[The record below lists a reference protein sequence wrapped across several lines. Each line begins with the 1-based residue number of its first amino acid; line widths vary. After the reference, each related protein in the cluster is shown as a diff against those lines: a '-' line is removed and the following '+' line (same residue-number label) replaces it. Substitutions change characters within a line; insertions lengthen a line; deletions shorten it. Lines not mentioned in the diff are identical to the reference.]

1 MKRFLFL
8 VCGAALLLI
17 AGGRFLMILADAA
30 LAPDTY
36 RATARIQLSE
46 DISLAQKS
54 LELSGKILSTLG
66 GSPKFVEQL
75 TSAKPHGPRL
85 NEKEAAQW
93 LQKFTTIKQA
103 PGSRDVLLT
112 YYGYDLEN
120 TASVANVLARAWVED
135 NSVSATIFPAAS
147 QVNRAQIL
155 AITGFFR
162 SPHVYIPLLL
172 AFAGAVILFLGWR
185 MPSTLTDHSPGP
197 AIAVKY

>member
-8 VCGAALLLI
+8 LCGAALLLI

-36 RATARIQLSE
+36 RATVRIQLT
-46 DISLAQKS
+46 DNTSLPQNS
-54 LELSGKILSTLG
+54 LKLSDKIFSTLG

-75 TSAKPHGPRL
+75 TSVKPHGPRL
-85 NEKEAAQW
+85 NEKETAQW

-120 TASVANVLARAWVED
+120 TSSVANVLARAWVED
-135 NSVSATIFPAAS
+135 NSISATIFPAAT
-147 QVNRAQIL
+147 QVNRAPII
-155 AITGFFR
+155 AITGFIR

-172 AFAGAVILFLGWR
+172 AFAGVVIFLLGWR
-185 MPSTLTDHSPGP
+185 MPTTPDNHAVTH

>member
-17 AGGRFLMILADAA
+17 AGGRFLIILADAA
-30 LAPDTY
+30 LAPDSY
-36 RATARIQLSE
+36 RATVRIQLSE
-46 DISLAQKS
+46 NTSLPQNA

-75 TSAKPHGPRL
+75 TSEKLHGPRL

-93 LQKFTTIKQA
+93 LQKFTAIKQS

-120 TASVANVLARAWVED
+120 TSSVANALARAWVED
-135 NSVSATIFPAAS
+135 NSISATIFPTAA
-147 QVNRAQIL
+147 QVNSAPIL

-162 SPHVYIPLLL
+162 SSHVYIPLLL
-172 AFAGAVILFLGWR
+172 ALAGAVIFFLGWR
-185 MPSTLTDHSPGP
+185 MPSSPASTESIP
-197 AIAVKY
+197 AISAKY